1 MCTFDIFTP
10 FSPEIRLLQRIH
22 LGGSSVILVPNLSCQ
37 VDKNIS
43 VVFLK
48 MAFTYLY
55 HFENKL
61 RLNENNYLWI
71 CLPYCNTGVSKRKS
85 KCCYKIYLLE
95 IHKILLDPVCWNT
108 KSLILSFHH
117 IFCPICGSLFLQT
130 RDAAILSQIL
140 WYYMILLS
148 VIK

>member
-22 LGGSSVILVPNLSCQ
+22 LGGSSVILVSNLLRQ

-85 KCCYKIYLLE
+85 KCCHKIYFIIKYCSTQFAE
-95 IHKILLDPVCWNT
+95 IQNPWYCHFITYFVQFVGHCSYKRETQRFWAKFCDIIWYF
-108 KSLILSFHH
+108 SL
-117 IFCPICGSLFLQT
+117 
-130 RDAAILSQIL
+130 
-140 WYYMILLS
+140 
-148 VIK
+148 